1 MLVLRWVE
9 VKEFIKLKIMYDK
22 KNSIY
27 GMYANSI
34 LDVTKYLHSFGMDD
48 FETFEKNLTEHLTEI
63 ARNNMGGSKG
73 IHKIKDYVR

>member
-1 MLVLRWVE
+1 
-9 VKEFIKLKIMYDK
+9 MYDK

-48 FETFEKNLTEHLTEI
+48 FETYEKNLTEHLTEI

-73 IHKIKDYVR
+73 IHKIKDYGQKR